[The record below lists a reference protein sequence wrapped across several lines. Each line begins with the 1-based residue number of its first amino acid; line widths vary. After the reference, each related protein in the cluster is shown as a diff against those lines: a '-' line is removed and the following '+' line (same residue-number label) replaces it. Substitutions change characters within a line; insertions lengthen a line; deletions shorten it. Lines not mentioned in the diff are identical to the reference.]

1 MGVTLSTINSTLI
14 NISTLSAEEQALS
27 ITVTNIT
34 TETEEETSDETTE
47 DDTSTS
53 SGTTSTTSS
62 NTGSSTTSNDNSST
76 SSTSSS
82 SGSTTSSSSST
93 TYYYYS
99 LVSGVNTELCN
110 LINSERSSLGI
121 YTLSTSSSLTSAA
134 EDWAYTMAV
143 NGAISHNYY
152 GGTTASEI
160 VLSTASSSASGA
172 WSAIKGSSSHYT
184 IATLSDSDIFTS
196 IGAACVYDGVGIYYW
211 CVYVGY

>member
-1 MGVTLSTINSTLI
+1 MNYGKSEGRIATYLITSST
-14 NISTLSAEEQALS
+14 
-27 ITVTNIT
+27 
-34 TETEEETSDETTE
+34 
-47 DDTSTS
+47 DDTSSDT
-53 SGTTSTTSS
+53 GDEDTDADS
-62 NTGSSTTSNDNSST
+62 NTDTDDEEDEETED
-76 SSTSSS
+76 
-82 SGSTTSSSSST
+82 
-93 TYYYYS
+93 TYVYY
-99 LVSGVNTELCN
+99 TEEAEELCN